1 MTQTAQKTADSEPR
15 VDQVRSLVVK
25 LADKFHVDAEK
36 FLHALKTTA
45 FRQRNGSAPSN
56 EQMMALMVVCD
67 QYGLNP
73 FLKEIYAFPDKN
85 NSIVPVVGVDGWSRI
100 INTHKQFDG
109 VEFRYSENMVKMD
122 YAHSKAPEWIEAV
135 LYRKDRS
142 RPVVIREYLDECY
155 RPPQNGYDG
164 AWQTHPK
171 RFLRHKALIQG
182 ARIGFG
188 FVGIYDQDE
197 AERIIGNTFEHK
209 SGEVVTMAPKV
220 QAVQMDDEQYDQLIE
235 NLISRGKAEG
245 AWPSIQQYLEERFQN
260 NPAQLQAAKT
270 RVENA
275 EKEVLEASEKK
286 PEQESVAEPEK
297 DSEQEPEGEFQP
309 EPEKESAEEPKEPA
323 KKTTRAKPKKTAQS
337 AESEKSEVKTDNAKS
352 PKVQKTASEEM
363 ELKPQVVGVEETGE
377 VEGEA
382 SEVEDDS
389 QMPLPEW

>member
-67 QYGLNP
+67 QYGLIP

-109 VEFRYSENMVKMD
+109 VEFRYSDSMVKMD

-209 SGEVVTMAPKV
+209 PGEVVTMAPKV
-220 QAVQMDDEQYDQLIE
+220 QAAQMDDEEYDQLIE
-235 NLISRGKAEG
+235 NCISRGKAEG

-260 NPAQLQAAKT
+260 NPAQ
-270 RVENA
+270 
-275 EKEVLEASEKK
+275 
-286 PEQESVAEPEK
+286 
-297 DSEQEPEGEFQP
+297 P
-309 EPEKESAEEPKEPA
+309 EPKKEAAEEPKAPA
-323 KKTTRAKPKKTAQS
+323 KKTTRAKPKKTAQP
-337 AESEKSEVKTDNAKS
+337 AESDKSEVKTDNAKL

-382 SEVEDDS
+382 SEVEADS